1 MAKTDFD
8 FTKAA
13 EEFLASMKI
22 DTSAFDGAAKNA
34 AEFNTK
40 LAKIALDAAKKNAKL
55 TGDWTAETLK
65 KIETNDLNQTK
76 DSENKKQPK
85 AKEPEIQPNENKEP
99 KIQPNENK
107 EPKKNSGLK
116 PKLPEREAIIP
127 PK

>member
-1 MAKTDFD
+1 MSLCSCTGIKSLS
-8 FTKAA
+8 FTKPT
-13 EEFLASMKI
+13 KN
-22 DTSAFDGAAKNA
+22 DTSAPLIVKPQKNL
-34 AEFNTK
+34 NK
-40 LAKIALDAAKKNAKL
+40 SSSK
-55 TGDWTAETLK
+55 LK

-99 KIQPNENK
+99 K
-107 EPKKNSGLK
+107 KNSGLK